1 MSLLHLEQSCSS
13 WHFWLSLTHEDELTQ
28 ERHMAF
34 LFTLWLAEHSPCEWG
49 VSAPESFHIVSQRE
63 NWHYLE
69 LLDFV
74 ENEVEGNNQF
84 FPAHVCLAK
93 QIYGEPF
100 IYLFFL
106 RFALNYIILS
116 SFTMRKNLSTK
127 SIIATSVLQSSLQE
141 EPLNSQCFSNA
152 IFLITSDRR
161 DGDPEIRHSGK

>member
-1 MSLLHLEQSCSS
+1 MTFLAQPNSWRWVDSGKAHGFSLHTVVGWAQPLWVRGQRSWEFSHCFSEGKLALFRASWFCGEWGGGKQSIFS
-13 WHFWLSLTHEDELTQ
+13 
-28 ERHMAF
+28 
-34 LFTLWLAEHSPCEWG
+34 SPC
-49 VSAPESFHIVSQRE
+49 VSGKANLWRTV
-63 NWHYLE
+63 YL
-69 LLDFV
+69 F
-74 ENEVEGNNQF
+74 
-84 FPAHVCLAK
+84 
-93 QIYGEPF
+93 
-100 IYLFFL
+100 FFL

>member
-1 MSLLHLEQSCSS
+1 M
-13 WHFWLSLTHEDELTQ
+13 
-28 ERHMAF
+28 
-34 LFTLWLAEHSPCEWG
+34 
-49 VSAPESFHIVSQRE
+49 
-63 NWHYLE
+63 
-69 LLDFV
+69 
-74 ENEVEGNNQF
+74 EGNNQF

-93 QIYGEPF
+93 QIYGEQF
-100 IYLFFL
+100 DFFFFFL

-141 EPLNSQCFSNA
+141 EPLNSECFSNA